1 MLMGI
6 SVRYLNNDM
15 IKKSENGGLESVV
28 DLVTHKVL
36 ISDTTLRPFIPPQ
49 VRKTTPRLRHIC
61 GCEIWIITKD
71 IYIDL
76 NILRKKLYYIYNR
89 SILRKKHKTFNL
101 VLKVLR
107 ITMIKFSHMANVYML
122 QSNMQLNTS
131 NVLLLNQII

>member
-61 GCEIWIITKD
+61 GCEI
-71 IYIDL
+71 
-76 NILRKKLYYIYNR
+76 
-89 SILRKKHKTFNL
+89 
-101 VLKVLR
+101 
-107 ITMIKFSHMANVYML
+107 
-122 QSNMQLNTS
+122 
-131 NVLLLNQII
+131 